1 MNNNK
6 TFKDLTTKLRNGDLS
21 RRGFIRGA
29 TALGLSAPLAAALVN
44 PASNAMAAPGTRSA
58 PRISWNQDGGVA
70 LAVGLEEEPDT
81 LDPHNLTAAAAG
93 VVGYVVMPGLVW
105 WDYDLG
111 ISPMLAESWETS
123 DDGLVWTFNI
133 RPNIIFH
140 NGKAC
145 TAPEIV
151 RNFEHIID
159 PEGGSFLAPDYE
171 SVESVEAPDDTTV
184 VFTLKEPFAP
194 FLAVLSNRCGI
205 TDMDAYDATTP
216 VGTGP
221 FKILE
226 WNRGTGLKL
235 EAHADYWDEGLP
247 LASTVD
253 WRYFPDSDSRLLSLQ
268 GGEVDIVSAVPS
280 QQIDQFLDGQGD
292 IVVDPVPGVL
302 HYYIAFNCAEGPFSD
317 VRVRKAVAHVVD
329 KEIIVEGALWGH
341 GQVTN
346 IPFPETSPW
355 FTETMDY
362 EYDPEKAKA
371 LLEEAGYGDGISVD
385 LPIQSTSPVPV
396 VAEILQADLA
406 AIGINVRIVEI
417 EWATYWPDV
426 YLQGKFDITIM
437 AYSPRVDPDQTFY
450 PRYHSEGVHNA
461 TSYSNPHMDELLE
474 EGRRVTATEER
485 KVIYDEVQNLLVDE
499 LPWLWLFLPDVA
511 NGWHKDIVGFRQHP
525 AFHFYITETTRE
537 AQ

>member
-1 MNNNK
+1 MNKNK
-6 TFKDLTTKLRNGDLS
+6 AFEDLTTKLEHGGLS
-21 RRGFIRGA
+21 RRAFIRGA
-29 TALGLSAPLAAALVN
+29 SALGLSAPLAAALVG
-44 PASNAMAAPGTRSA
+44 PAQNAGAAPAPGSA
-58 PRISWNQDGGVA
+58 RGVKWNQDGGVA
-70 LAVGLEEEPDT
+70 LAVGLDEEPDT

-93 VVGYVVMPGLVW
+93 TVGYVVMPGLVW

-133 RPNIIFH
+133 RPNVVFH
-140 NGKAC
+140 NGKPC
-145 TAPEIV
+145 TAGEIV
-151 RNFEHIID
+151 RNFEHIMD

-171 SVESVEAPDDTTV
+171 PVESVDAPDDTTV
-184 VFTLKEPFAP
+184 IFTLKFPFAP
-194 FLAVLSNRCGI
+194 FLAILSNRCGI

-216 VGTGP
+216 IGTGP

-235 EAHADYWDEGLP
+235 EAHADYWEEGLP

-253 WRYFPDSDSRLLSLQ
+253 WRYFPDADSRILSLQ

-280 QQIDQFLDGQGD
+280 QQIDTLMEGEGE
-292 IVVDPVPGVL
+292 IVVDPIPGVL

-317 VRVRKAVAHVVD
+317 VRVRKAVAHAID
-329 KEIIVEGALWGH
+329 KDIIVEGALWGH
-341 GQVTN
+341 GQKTN
-346 IPFPETSPW
+346 IPFPSTSPW

-385 LPIQSTSPVPV
+385 LPIQTTSPVPV
-396 VAEILQADLA
+396 VSEILQVDLA
-406 AIGINVRIVEI
+406 AVGIHLRIVEI

-426 YLQGKFDITIM
+426 YLQGKFDITVM

-461 TSYSNPHMDELLE
+461 TKYANPHMDELLE
-474 EGRRVTATEER
+474 EGRQVTDFDER

-525 AFHFYITETTRE
+525 AFHFYIKETTKE
-537 AQ
+537 SE